1 MRRFSGRDWWFI
13 LLLGLIYMANFIDRM
28 IISIV
33 GEPIRREFGLSDL
46 QLGIMGGV
54 AFALFYGSIGIPI
67 ARLAERVSRVGIV
80 AVATAAW
87 SVMTM
92 LSGAVTSYSQ
102 LLLARMGVGIGEAG
116 YTPPVVSMIADRFE
130 PDRRATVFSMIA
142 VGVSVGGA
150 VGALAGGWIAQNY
163 GWRMAFL
170 ALGAPGLL
178 LAALLWL
185 TIGEPERRNAG
196 DAAPSFRHVLRRV
209 GRSPAFV
216 SFTVGSGIVALVGFG
231 LNLFLIPLLIR
242 RFGFD
247 LKQAALTFALTFS
260 MATALGGV
268 AGGMLAD
275 RLATDHHR
283 RYGQLPMLA
292 SALALP
298 LYLAA
303 IYQDDWWIMAVLL
316 FAATFCLYAFLPT
329 IMTVTQRLVEPRMR
343 ATAAAIHAFGQ
354 TVFGLGLGSAFLGWM
369 SDLLATKAY
378 GAGYAGDCLVM
389 KGQAPSVLCSTASG
403 TGLQQA
409 LLLLGLFLLLAI
421 ACYWIAARSIAGE
434 IAAIEVP
441 QEPASTML

>member
-1 MRRFSGRDWWFI
+1 MKRFSGRDWWFI
-13 LLLGLIYMANFIDRM
+13 VLLGTIYMANFIDRM
-28 IISIV
+28 IISVV

-46 QLGIMGGV
+46 QLGVMGGV
-54 AFALFYGSIGIPI
+54 AFALFYGGIGIPI

-80 AVATAAW
+80 AVATTLW

-92 LSGAVTSYSQ
+92 LSGAATSYAH

-116 YTPPVVSMIADRFE
+116 FTPPVVSMIADRF
-130 PDRRATVFSMIA
+130 DADKRATVFSLIA

-150 VGALAGGWIAQNY
+150 VGALVGGWIAQTH

-170 ALGAPGLL
+170 VMGGPGVL
-178 LAALLWL
+178 LALLLWL
-185 TIGEPERRNAG
+185 TIREPARRHA
-196 DAAPSFRHVLRRV
+196 DAAAPSLREVLRLV
-209 GRSPAFV
+209 GRSPSFV
-216 SFTVGSGIVALVGFG
+216 GFTVGSGMVALVGFG

-247 LKQAALTFALTFS
+247 LKSAALTFALTFS

-268 AGGMLAD
+268 VGGVLAD
-275 RLATDHHR
+275 RLAAHHHR
-283 RYGQLPMLA
+283 RYGLLPIA
-292 SALALP
+292 SSALALP

-303 IYQDDWWIMAVLL
+303 IYQDDWRIMAALL
-316 FAATFCLYAFLPT
+316 FAATFSLYAFLPT

-369 SDLLATKAY
+369 SDWLARRAF
-378 GAGYAGDCLVM
+378 GSGYAEACLAAREQ
-389 KGQAPSVLCSTASG
+389 GPTALCQAASG

-421 ACYWIAARSIAGE
+421 ACYWIAAKSIAGE
-434 IAAIEVP
+434 IAAIES
-441 QEPASTML
+441 QRDL

>member
-1 MRRFSGRDWWFI
+1 MKRFSDRDWWFI

-28 IISIV
+28 IISVV
-33 GEPIRREFGLSDL
+33 GEPIRREFGLSDF
-46 QLGIMGGV
+46 QLGVMGGV
-54 AFALFYGSIGIPI
+54 AFALFYGGIGIPI

-80 AVATAAW
+80 ATATALW

-92 LSGAVTSYSQ
+92 LSGAATSYAH
-102 LLLARMGVGIGEAG
+102 LLLARLGVGIGEAG
-116 YTPPVVSMIADRFE
+116 FTPPVVSMIADRF
-130 PDRRATVFSMIA
+130 DADKRATVFSLIA

-150 VGALAGGWIAQNY
+150 IGAMGGGWIAQTH

-170 ALGAPGLL
+170 VMGGPGLL

-185 TIGEPERRNAG
+185 TIREPVRRNAG
-196 DAAPSFRHVLRRV
+196 DAAPPLMQVLRRV
-209 GRSPAFV
+209 GGSPSFV
-216 SFTVGSGIVALVGFG
+216 SFTVGSGMVALVGFG

-247 LKQAALTFALTFS
+247 LKSAALTFALTFS

-275 RLATDHHR
+275 RFATHHHR
-283 RYGQLPMLA
+283 RYGLLPLCG

-298 LYLAA
+298 LFLAA
-303 IYQDDWWIMAVLL
+303 IYQDDWRIMAVLL
-316 FAATFCLYAFLPT
+316 FAATFSLYAFLPT

-354 TVFGLGLGSAFLGWM
+354 TVFGLGLGSAFLGLM
-369 SDLLATKAY
+369 SDWLARRAY
-378 GAGYAGDCLVM
+378 GAGYAELCLAK
-389 KGQAPSVLCSTASG
+389 KGQLPSALCNAASG

-421 ACYWIAARSIAGE
+421 ACYWAAARSIAGE
-434 IAAIEVP
+434 IAAIEGPVP
-441 QEPASTML
+441 S

>member
-1 MRRFSGRDWWFI
+1 MKRFSGRDWWFI
-13 LLLGLIYMANFIDRM
+13 VLLGTIYMANFIDRM
-28 IISIV
+28 IISVV

-46 QLGIMGGV
+46 QLGVMGGV
-54 AFALFYGSIGIPI
+54 AFALFYGGIGIPI

-80 AVATAAW
+80 AVATTLW

-92 LSGAVTSYSQ
+92 LSGAATSYAH

-116 YTPPVVSMIADRFE
+116 FTPPVVSMIADRF
-130 PDRRATVFSMIA
+130 DADKRATVFSLIA

-150 VGALAGGWIAQNY
+150 VGALVGGWIAQTH

-170 ALGAPGLL
+170 VMGGPGVL
-178 LAALLWL
+178 LALLLWL
-185 TIGEPERRNAG
+185 TIREPARRHA
-196 DAAPSFRHVLRRV
+196 DAAAPPLREVLRLV
-209 GRSPAFV
+209 GRSPSFV
-216 SFTVGSGIVALVGFG
+216 GFTVGSGMVALVGFG

-247 LKQAALTFALTFS
+247 LKSAALTFALTFS

-268 AGGMLAD
+268 VGGVLAD
-275 RLATDHHR
+275 RLAAHHHR
-283 RYGQLPMLA
+283 RYGLLPIA
-292 SALALP
+292 SSALALP

-303 IYQDDWWIMAVLL
+303 IYQDDWRIMAALL
-316 FAATFCLYAFLPT
+316 FAATFSLYAFLPT

-369 SDLLATKAY
+369 SDWLARRAF
-378 GAGYAGDCLVM
+378 GSGYAEACLAAREQ
-389 KGQAPSVLCSTASG
+389 GPTALCQAASG

-421 ACYWIAARSIAGE
+421 ACYWIAAKSIAGE
-434 IAAIEVP
+434 IAAIES
-441 QEPASTML
+441 QRDL